1 MAQAHA
7 ARRVAGVLAIAC
19 LCAAAIYFG
28 LGRWLR
34 AAGWAAVAVIPLAFL
49 LPRGRRA
56 WFALAAITFSIVAT
70 LAFVFGI
77 DLYLHHKFLRTGGYN
92 VWGYRGP
99 AVGKKRPGETRLV
112 MLGGS
117 VTFGYGVP
125 VEQTIPAYLEARLND
140 PPAPHRVSVVNL
152 GMNSEGAYSFQFT
165 MADYEYLHYDSAVL
179 YSGYN
184 DLLDDNYLTFRQRS
198 AVFRLTGYLPIL
210 PIIPIREWLH
220 IDNLS
225 DTMHGGRVVFRPG
238 LADRYTTEATE
249 TALRITKALEQQLGR
264 LSPAAA
270 PDTTAAPDCDKEYVH
285 YCHAVMTAT
294 EYARNHGKQVF
305 VVSEPYITPQHVRQQ
320 KAIAHMIAAKFAA
333 DPLVHYIDLG
343 RSVDLH
349 DTTLCYDGM
358 HLTAAGNARA
368 AAALAPRIRESLGS

>member
-1 MAQAHA
+1 LRSKQIA
-7 ARRVAGVLAIAC
+7 AVLTIGC
-19 LCAAAIYFG
+19 LCVAAIYVG
-28 LGRWLR
+28 SGRWLR
-34 AAGWAAVAVIPLAFL
+34 GTGWAALSLVPLAFQ

-56 WFALAAITFSIVAT
+56 WFALAAITFSVVST

-99 AVGKKRPGETRLV
+99 AVDKKQPGETRLV

-125 VEQTIPAYLEARLND
+125 FDQTIPVYLQARLND
-140 PPAPHRVSVVNL
+140 PPPPHPVSVVNL
-152 GMNSEGAYSFQFT
+152 GWNSEGAYSFQFT
-165 MADYEYLHYDSAVL
+165 LRDYDYLDYDAAIL

-184 DLLDDNYLTFRQRS
+184 DLLDDNYLAFRQQS
-198 AVFRLTGYLPIL
+198 AMFRLTGYLPIL

-220 IDNLS
+220 IENLS
-225 DTMHGGRVVFRPG
+225 DTMHDGHVVFRPG
-238 LADRYTTEATE
+238 LADRYTTEATD

-264 LSPAAA
+264 LAPPVA
-270 PDTTAAPDCDKEYVH
+270 PDQAAAPDCDKEYVH
-285 YCHAVMTAT
+285 YCHALMTAT
-294 EYARNHGKQVF
+294 RAASSRGKQVF

-320 KAIAHMIAAKFAA
+320 TVIAHMITTTFAA
-333 DPLVHYIDLG
+333 DPRVHYIDLG
-343 RSVDLH
+343 HSVDLH
-349 DTTLCYDGM
+349 DTALCYDGM

-368 AAALAPRIRESLGS
+368 AAALAPRLREYLGS